1 MLSSCPPRSYGSFC
15 PVAQASE
22 IVAQRWVPL
31 ILREIMVGYHRFNEI
46 RHALPLIS
54 PSVLSQRL
62 RSLEEDGVIARRGDA
77 GGASY
82 HLTEAGEELRPVVEA
97 LGQWARRWVTR
108 DYREYELDPGVLMW
122 SFRRHVVTSEFP
134 FGRSV
139 VHFRLDGPPS
149 NRRYWWLVV
158 ERGGSEEVD
167 VCMADPGHPVTLTVS
182 ARLRD
187 LVDVL
192 MHDTTLAAALRQG
205 TIALQGDRDL
215 ARRFEALFDFSGPKT
230 FTGGSLRGAGSSAE
244 APS

>member
-1 MLSSCPPRSYGSFC
+1 MLSSYPSRSYGSFC

-22 IVAQRWVPL
+22 VVAQRWVPL
-31 ILREIMVGYHRFNEI
+31 ILREIMVGHHRFNEI

-62 RSLEEDGVIARRGDA
+62 RTLEDDGVIVRRSDA
-77 GGASY
+77 GGATY
-82 HLTEAGEELRPVVEA
+82 HLTEAGEELRPVIEA

-108 DYREYELDPGVLMW
+108 DYQEYELDPGVLMW
-122 SFRRHVVTSEFP
+122 SFRRHVVRSEFP

-139 VHFRLDGPPS
+139 VHFRLEGLPR

-167 VCMADPGHPVTLTVS
+167 ICQADPGHPVTLTVS
-182 ARLRD
+182 AGFRV

-192 MHDTTLAAALRQG
+192 MHDTTLTAALRQG
-205 TIALQGDRDL
+205 TIVLEGDRDL
-215 ARRFEALFDFSGPKT
+215 ARRFEALFDFSGPKS
-230 FTGGSLRGAGSSAE
+230 FAGGGLRAVGSSA
-244 APS
+244 AASS

>member
-22 IVAQRWVPL
+22 IVAQRWGPL
-31 ILREIMVGYHRFNEI
+31 ILREIMVGSHHFNEI

-77 GGASY
+77 
-82 HLTEAGEELRPVVEA
+82 EDLRPVVEA

-108 DYREYELDPGVLMW
+108 EYREYELDPGVLMW
-122 SFRRHVVTSEFP
+122 SLRRHVVTSEFP

-139 VHFRLDGPPS
+139 VHFRLEGPPS

-167 VCMADPGHPVTLTVS
+167 VCMADPGHPVTVTVS
-182 ARLRD
+182 ARLRV

-205 TIALQGDRDL
+205 TIALEGDRDL

-230 FTGGSLRGAGSSAE
+230 FAAGGLRTAGSSAG
-244 APS
+244 ASS

>member
-1 MLSSCPPRSYGSFC
+1 MLSSGPPRSYGSFC

-62 RSLEEDGVIARRGDA
+62 KGLEDDGVIVRRSDA

-82 HLTEAGEELRPVVEA
+82 HLTEAGEELRPVIEA
-97 LGQWARRWVTR
+97 LGQWARRWVSR
-108 DYREYELDPGVLMW
+108 SYQEYELDPGVLMW
-122 SFRRHVVTSEFP
+122 SFRRHVVISEFP

-139 VHFRLDGPPS
+139 VHFRLDGLPS
-149 NRRYWWLVV
+149 SRRYWWLVV
-158 ERGGSEEVD
+158 ERGGSDEVD
-167 VCMADPGHPVTLTVS
+167 ICMADPGHPVTLTVS
-182 ARLRD
+182 AQLRV

-205 TIALQGDRDL
+205 AIVLEGDRDL
-215 ARRFEALFDFSGPKT
+215 ARRFEALFDFSGPKS
-230 FTGGSLRGAGSSAE
+230 FTGGNLRAAGSSAG
-244 APS
+244 ASS